1 MTGLGGNNT
10 KKSKAGILTKA
21 LRIIAISVFM
31 TLAIHGIAAA
41 GGPFGPPQPIAREAG
56 GLHTAIG
63 YWHHEDRYKNG
74 TEFVTRQ
81 DQVYSEAGYG
91 AQNRWDIYARIG
103 VSNLK
108 IQDAFSS
115 TNALTTTSNNDFDEN
130 WKFFGTL
137 GAKVFYPFGKTF
149 GMGAFVQ
156 GTYSF
161 NTYKDDVSGTNGGT
175 PYRAVLTV
183 QDLWDVNFGIGFQAT
198 IPYGMRLYAGPY
210 VYYSEATASLST
222 NVPGLQFSTADTTI
236 KNKTNAGG
244 FAGIDLPLAKGFRM
258 NVEGQYSERF
268 SAGGAITY
276 TY

>member
-1 MTGLGGNNT
+1 M
-10 KKSKAGILTKA
+10 
-21 LRIIAISVFM
+21 
-31 TLAIHGIAAA
+31 HGIAAA
-41 GGPFGPPQPIAREAG
+41 GGPFGAPQPIAREAG

-63 YWHHEDRYKNG
+63 YWHHEDIYKNG
-74 TEFVTRQ
+74 AEFVTRQ

-91 AQNRWDIYARIG
+91 AQNRWDIYGRIG
-103 VSNLK
+103 VANLK

-115 TNALTTTSNNDFDEN
+115 SSALTTTSNNDFDEN

-137 GAKVFYPFGKTF
+137 GAKVFYPFSKTF

-156 GTYSF
+156 GSYSF
-161 NTYKDDVSGTNGGT
+161 NSLKDDVSGTNGGA
-175 PYRAVLTV
+175 PYRAVLSV
-183 QDLWDVNFGIGFQAT
+183 NDLWDVNFGIGFQAT
-198 IPYGMRLYAGPY
+198 IPFGIRLYAGPY
-210 VYYSEATASLST
+210 VYYSEATASLSA

-236 KNKTNAGG
+236 KNKTNTGG

-258 NVEGQYSERF
+258 NVEGQYSERL

>member
-1 MTGLGGNNT
+1 MTGPGGKTT
-10 KKSKAGILTKA
+10 KKSKAEIHTRT
-21 LRIIAISVFM
+21 LRIIAISIFII
-31 TLAIHGIAAA
+31 LAAQGIAAA

-63 YWHHEDRYKNG
+63 YWHHEDIYKNG
-74 TEFVTRQ
+74 AEFVTGQ

-91 AQNRWDIYARIG
+91 AQNRWDIYGRIG
-103 VSNLK
+103 VANLK
-108 IQDAFSS
+108 IQDAFNSS
-115 TNALTTTSNNDFDEN
+115 SALTTISNNDFDEN

-137 GAKVFYPFGKTF
+137 GAKLFYPFSKTF

-156 GTYSF
+156 GSYSF
-161 NTYKDDVSGTNGGT
+161 NSLKDDVSGANGGT
-175 PYRAVLTV
+175 PYRAVLSV
-183 QDLWDVNFGIGFQAT
+183 NDLWDVNFGIGFQAT
-198 IPYGMRLYAGPY
+198 VPYGIRLYAGPY

-244 FAGIDLPLAKGFRM
+244 FAGIDLPLGKGFRM
-258 NVEGQYSERF
+258 NVEGQYSERL

>member
-1 MTGLGGNNT
+1 MMAMSIFT
-10 KKSKAGILTKA
+10 A
-21 LRIIAISVFM
+21 LV
-31 TLAIHGIAAA
+31 TCGIAAA

-63 YWHHEDRYKNG
+63 YWHQEDIYKNG
-74 TEFVTRQ
+74 AEFVTRQ
-81 DQVYSEAGYG
+81 DQVYSEAGFG
-91 AQNRWDIYARIG
+91 AQNLWDIYGRIG
-103 VSNLK
+103 VSTLK

-115 TNALTTTSNNDFDEN
+115 SSASTTASNNDFDEN

-137 GAKVFYPFGKTF
+137 GTKVFYPFNKTF

-156 GTYSF
+156 GSYSF
-161 NTYKDDVSGTNGGT
+161 NNLKDDVSGTSGGI
-175 PYRAVLTV
+175 PYRAVLNV

-198 IPYGMRLYAGPY
+198 APYDMRLYAGPY
-210 VYYSEATASLST
+210 VHYSEATASLST

-236 KNKTNAGG
+236 KNKTNVGG
-244 FAGIDLPLAKGFRM
+244 FAGIDLPLARGFRM

>member
-1 MTGLGGNNT
+1 MTGLGGKNAER
-10 KKSKAGILTKA
+10 SKGGIHTKA
-21 LRIIAISVFM
+21 LRIIAISVF
-31 TLAIHGIAAA
+31 LALAVHGIAAA

-63 YWHHEDRYKNG
+63 YWHQEDRYKNG
-74 TEFVTRQ
+74 AEFVTRQ

-91 AQNRWDIYARIG
+91 AQNRWDIYGRIG

-108 IQDAFSS
+108 IQDTFSS
-115 TNALTTTSNNDFDEN
+115 SSPLTTISNNDFDEN

-137 GAKVFYPFGKTF
+137 GAKVFYPFSKTF

-156 GTYSF
+156 GSYSF
-161 NTYKDDVSGTNGGT
+161 NSLKDDVSGTNGGT
-175 PYRAVLTV
+175 PYRAVLSV
-183 QDLWDVNFGIGFQAT
+183 NDLWDVNFGIGFQAT
-198 IPYGMRLYAGPY
+198 VPYGIRLYAGPY

-222 NVPGLQFSTADTTI
+222 NVPGLQFSTADTSI

-258 NVEGQYSERF
+258 NVEGQCSERF

>member
-10 KKSKAGILTKA
+10 KKYKAGILTKA

-31 TLAIHGIAAA
+31 ALTIHGIAAA

-115 TNALTTTSNNDFDEN
+115 SSALTATSNNDFDEN
-130 WKFFGTL
+130 LKFFGTL
-137 GAKVFYPFGKTF
+137 GAKVFYPFSKTF

-156 GTYSF
+156 GSYAF
-161 NTYKDDVSGTNGGT
+161 NTYKDDVSGTSGGT

-198 IPYGMRLYAGPY
+198 IPYGIRLYAGPY

-222 NVPGLQFSTADTTI
+222 NVPGLQFSAADTTI

-244 FAGIDLPLAKGFRM
+244 FTGIDVPLAKGFRL

>member
-1 MTGLGGNNT
+1 MRT
-10 KKSKAGILTKA
+10 
-21 LRIIAISVFM
+21 LRIIAVSVFM
-31 TLAIHGIAAA
+31 ILAMQGIAAA
-41 GGPFGPPQPIAREAG
+41 DGPFGSPQPIAKEAG

-63 YWHHEDRYKNG
+63 YWHHEDIYKNG
-74 TEFVTRQ
+74 AEFVTRQ

-91 AQNRWDIYARIG
+91 AQNRWDIYGRIG

-108 IQDAFSS
+108 IQDTFSS
-115 TNALTTTSNNDFDEN
+115 SSPLTTTSNNDFDEN

-137 GAKVFYPFGKTF
+137 GAKVFYPFSKTF

-156 GTYSF
+156 GSYSF
-161 NTYKDDVSGTNGGT
+161 NSLKDDVSGTNGGT
-175 PYRAVLTV
+175 PYRAVLSV
-183 QDLWDVNFGIGFQAT
+183 NDLWDVNFGIGFQAT
-198 IPYGMRLYAGPY
+198 VPYGIRLYAGPY

-222 NVPGLQFSTADTTI
+222 NVPGLQFSTADTSI

-258 NVEGQYSERF
+258 NVEGQCSERF